1 MVSFHLARGPTL
13 FALSDSR
20 VAVVLLLHEV
30 MLSPSVAMIISPRRR
45 RPTGDKVCWAA
56 LPAVVTL
63 FKLMAGPALPTRVSN
78 EGLQRFHNHMEGPT
92 WTFSWLKAT
101 SSASTFQA
109 NVIRDRCVG

>member
-78 EGLQRFHNHMEGPT
+78 EGSQRFHNHMEGPT

-101 SSASTFQA
+101 SH
-109 NVIRDRCVG
+109 

>member
-63 FKLMAGPALPTRVSN
+63 FKLMAGPALPTRASN
-78 EGLQRFHNHMEGPT
+78 EGSRRFHNHREGPT
-92 WTFSWLKAT
+92 SLLGPSPGWKL
-101 SSASTFQA
+101 
-109 NVIRDRCVG
+109 